1 MFVDDEIDG
10 LGVKITP
17 IIQWALE
24 CSKIASKAFTV
35 TNSILRVSW
44 ALRYSLTLVPTHF
57 GISNSEWSLI
67 LFLMLKLLKPWSF
80 LYCFTNR
87 FHLTIYSLK
96 IFQLET
102 WEYRRT
108 KFDLTVC
115 CKIISHFSH
124 IPYDSVFSFIVLR
137 YKSSLPHAVFFI
149 NVNKN
154 DSIHFSSK
162 LSVAYLRACKHICDV
177 YGILLLFEQSW
188 T

>member
-1 MFVDDEIDG
+1 MVLVWKSLPLYSGPWNVLKSLRKLLLLQIAFCEY
-10 LGVKITP
+10 LEHFAT
-17 IIQWALE
+17 ALLW
-24 CSKIASKAFTV
+24 CQR
-35 TNSILRVSW
+35 IL
-44 ALRYSLTLVPTHF
+44 AYQTQM
-57 GISNSEWSLI
+57 WSLI